1 MKGRRRMSD
10 RSIPKTYDEIIT
22 SIPRTDFEIIMK
34 ANIVAQGRLNDQTTK
49 VILAGKGKEIYLILR
64 HKMMKKGI
72 ARDDPFFKDTLY
84 GFLQA
89 VQEAHPETD
98 LKTGVMNA
106 CKQGNI
112 HEDDQVLQEL
122 LALLDTLLATSHEIL
137 QQSSQKV
144 PPSPF
149 LTTSREQAPGKEVP
163 ASAAAG
169 GLPDQAL
176 EAADAQSLEPE
187 QQGDIPLQTTGAE
200 IPATPPLQ
208 EPDARLAREPAVPA
222 PDASE
227 RAKPPE
233 QKPHKD
239 PFLVELVEGTE
250 LLNIQVNDSIGKQ
263 LLLGD
268 QLQQISRSLE
278 EMRQQS
284 EEMRQQS
291 KDLFESIASLPDD
304 YVPKAFLMKV
314 WREYDASKHRYEQQN
329 KRAADKIIELIDYF
343 VNILKFDK
351 PFAAIT
357 TTSDGAKEQEHDSI
371 QSWKTAVLNTLYESL
386 LDMLQQ
392 MCDVVPIDARIGQP
406 YQQGG
411 GNILGETSTPTDD
424 PLKDRQIAGVSQLG
438 YEYTDGRPFRPAKVF
453 FYRFMTASQGR

>member
-1 MKGRRRMSD
+1 MSD

-98 LKTGVMNA
+98 LKTCVMNA

-122 LALLDTLLATSHEIL
+122 LALLDTLLATSNEIL
-137 QQSSQKV
+137 QQSSQNV
-144 PPSPF
+144 PPPAF
-149 LTTSREQAPGKEVP
+149 LTPYGQASGKEPPAVQEP
-163 ASAAAG
+163 ASAAAE

-176 EAADAQSLEPE
+176 EAADAQSHEPE
-187 QQGDIPLQTTGAE
+187 QQGDVLLQTAGAE
-200 IPATPPLQ
+200 IPATTSLQ
-208 EPDARLAREPAVPA
+208 EQDARLAREPAVPA

-239 PFLVELVEGTE
+239 PFLVELVEGVE
-250 LLNIQVNDSIGKQ
+250 LLNMQINASLGKQ
-263 LLLGD
+263 LLLWD
-268 QLQQISRSLE
+268 QVQQISRSLE

-304 YVPKAFLMKV
+304 YVPKKFLMQV
-314 WREYDASKHRYEQQN
+314 WREYDASKHRSEQQN

-343 VNILKFDK
+343 VNSLKYDG
-351 PFAAIT
+351 PFAAL
-357 TTSDGAKEQEHDSI
+357 SMSPDGAQEQERDSI
-371 QSWKTAVLNTLYESL
+371 QSWKTAVLDHLYLSL

-392 MCDVVPIDARIGQP
+392 TCGVVPIEVRIGQP
-406 YQQGG
+406 YYQGG
-411 GNILGETSTPTDD
+411 GDILAETNTPTDD
-424 PLKDRQIAGVSQLG
+424 PLKDQHIARVSQLG
-438 YEYTDGRPFRPAKVF
+438 YKYTDGRPFRPAKVI